1 MMIDDSTNASVFLA
15 YVTQVLVPTLVPGDA
30 VMMDNL
36 GATLLY
42 LPP

>member
-1 MMIDDSTNASVFLA
+1 MTIDGSTNASVFLA
-15 YVTQVLVPTLVPGDA
+15 YVTQVLAPTLVPGDV